1 MSEITVR
8 ALRPEEWRRLRDFR
22 LEALRDPDAGVAFL
36 TRYADAAAQPDEL
49 WQQRAL
55 AGSEQAGGRPRQ
67 RSLVAVGGDDE
78 WVGGLTVIIRRVGD
92 RGLSGH
98 IVTAR
103 EAEIVG
109 VYVSPYAR
117 GRGAVQAL
125 LDAAAAWTETQS
137 LAEVQLFV
145 HEANARA
152 RRAYEKAGFALTGES
167 VVLSAGRELKMIRAV

>member
-8 ALRPEEWRRLRDFR
+8 AVRPDEWKRLRDFR

-55 AGSEQAGGRPRQ
+55 AGSEQAGGHPRQ
-67 RSLVAVGGDDE
+67 RSLVAVGGEE

-103 EAEIVG
+103 EAEVVG
-109 VYVSPYAR
+109 VYVSPHAR

-125 LDAAAAWTETQS
+125 LDAAAEWAATRNLS
-137 LAEVQLFV
+137 EVQLFV
-145 HEANARA
+145 HEANRRA
-152 RRAYEKAGFALTGES
+152 QRAYEKAGFTLTGES
-167 VVLSAGRELKMIRAV
+167 VILSAGRELKMVRTV